1 MNVAAEM
8 VVFKGIVAS
17 DVEMVDVRISSTLP
31 TVLFIAI
38 AVILVTSVVNVVAVT
53 EAMVGCDVARVI
65 GTSFVANAVVVVGV
79 NGIRFVGSS
88 VLAVVVTV
96 CSVDTTALM
105 VVIVVFIGAM
115 VGANGYLGQ
124 FCGICGPSIL
134 SNT

>member
-96 CSVDTTALM
+96 DTTALM